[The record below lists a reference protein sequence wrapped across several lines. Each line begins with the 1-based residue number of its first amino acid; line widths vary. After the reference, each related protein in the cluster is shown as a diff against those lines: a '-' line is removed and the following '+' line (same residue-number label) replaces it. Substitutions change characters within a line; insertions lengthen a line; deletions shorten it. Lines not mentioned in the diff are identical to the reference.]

1 MATLTFV
8 IYCLSEHPDIL
19 LALREEILAK
29 VGPTRRPTFDD
40 VKECKFL
47 RAVIN
52 GMFVSNCN
60 DMPFKELLGI
70 SRNAS
75 SV

>member
-1 MATLTFV
+1 MKPQTMATLTFV

-19 LALREEILAK
+19 MKLREEILMK

-40 VKECKFL
+40 VKGCRFL

-52 GMFVSNCN
+52 GIHIINSSNNLLFDVSW
-60 DMPFKELLGI
+60 GT
-70 SRNAS
+70 
-75 SV
+75 